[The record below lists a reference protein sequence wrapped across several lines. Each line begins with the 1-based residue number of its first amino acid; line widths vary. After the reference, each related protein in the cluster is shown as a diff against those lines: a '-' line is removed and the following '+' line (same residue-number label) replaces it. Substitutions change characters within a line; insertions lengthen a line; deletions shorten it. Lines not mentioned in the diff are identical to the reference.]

1 MSASSRFLILLTL
14 ALVLPVSA
22 QGGRRL
28 TINPKETT
36 IHIGQKQFFKAV
48 VENGVQ
54 IRWKVQEPD
63 GGRITE
69 HGIYTAPRHL
79 GRYHVIAISENNQAV
94 AIVTVVTEADT
105 SGGKYKY

>member
-1 MSASSRFLILLTL
+1 MSVSRFHIALTL
-14 ALVLPVSA
+14 ALLLPVSA
-22 QGGRRL
+22 QDVHRL
-28 TINPKETT
+28 TISPKKTT
-36 IHIGQKQFFKAV
+36 IHIGQKQVFKAV
-48 VENGVQ
+48 AENGVA
-54 IRWKVQEPD
+54 IRWEVQEPD
-63 GGRITE
+63 GVPITE